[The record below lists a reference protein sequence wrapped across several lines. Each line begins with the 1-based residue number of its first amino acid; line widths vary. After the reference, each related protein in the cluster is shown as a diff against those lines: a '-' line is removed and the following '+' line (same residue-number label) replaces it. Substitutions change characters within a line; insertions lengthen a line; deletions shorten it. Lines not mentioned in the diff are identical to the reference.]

1 MHLMNQ
7 IILLFGLNL
16 LDALLTI
23 VWVRSGVATE
33 SNKLMAELLDIGN
46 FPFLA
51 VKILIG
57 AVTAYVL
64 YRFASRPITKY
75 CLTIALVV
83 YGGLMGVHFLTGMSA
98 FGYLPDSVMQGL
110 AFASGHAIAFVL
122 P

>member
-1 MHLMNQ
+1 MPLLNQ

-16 LDALLTI
+16 LDALLTV

-46 FPFLA
+46 FPFLF

-57 AVTAYVL
+57 AVTALVL
-64 YRFASRPITKY
+64 FRYANRPITRY

-83 YGGLMGVHFLTGMSA
+83 YGGLMGVHLLTGMSA
-98 FGYLPDSVMQGL
+98 FGVLPDNVIQGL
-110 AFASGHAIAFVL
+110 AFASGHALAVVL

>member
-1 MHLMNQ
+1 MPLLNQ

-16 LDALLTI
+16 LDAVLTI

-46 FPFLA
+46 FPFLF
-51 VKILIG
+51 VKVLIG
-57 AVTAYVL
+57 AVTAMVL
-64 YRFASRPITKY
+64 FRYANRPITRY

-83 YGGLMGVHFLTGMSA
+83 YGGLMGVHLLTGMSA
-98 FGYLPDSVMQGL
+98 FGYLPDGVIQGL
-110 AFASGHAIAFVL
+110 AFASNHAIALVL